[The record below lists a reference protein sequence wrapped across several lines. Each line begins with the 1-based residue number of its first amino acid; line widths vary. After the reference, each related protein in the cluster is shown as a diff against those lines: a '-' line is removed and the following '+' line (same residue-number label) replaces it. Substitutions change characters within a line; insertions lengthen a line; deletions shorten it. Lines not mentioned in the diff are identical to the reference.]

1 MPKQEVSDRYLRSL
15 EYYIWI
21 SELSPERKQELYAE
35 YKMRIEEKSNSNVS
49 LQELRSFLVESGN
62 PKDIVKKEMKGIE
75 SSLAPTAGTFK
86 RSMGFMPFIF
96 TIGWTLNSD
105 LYQQLGAGELQPSFW
120 LHSSIILLLL
130 IGTVVSFYK
139 YRFDQSF
146 FKEVA
151 ISNFVVYLPI
161 SFIFC
166 YMLLDQFTMSAL
178 LIPFILIVVTTGV
191 ALYFDWKN
199 SSYLRKLFI
208 P

>member
-21 SELSPERKQELYAE
+21 SELSPDRKKQLYTE
-35 YKMRIEEKSNSNVS
+35 YQMRIEQQLNSNAS
-49 LQELRSFLVESGN
+49 SQELRNFLVELGN
-62 PKDIVKKEMKGIE
+62 PKDIVKTEMKGIE
-75 SSLAPTAGTFK
+75 SSLSPTSGTLK
-86 RSMGFMPFIF
+86 RSMGFMPFIL

-105 LYQQLGAGELQPSFW
+105 LYQQLAAGVLQPSFW

-166 YMLLDQFTMSAL
+166 YMLLDQFSMAAL
-178 LIPFILIVVTTGV
+178 LIPFILIVVTTGA